1 MIGHVVGSPFSV
13 IQRSVGLV
21 IVHIISHT
29 TETSV
34 YSRYHVLFQ
43 IYNRKRDHSDSGDIP
58 MLQYI
63 EAGYDGDT
71 LSGSLSVEI
80 GSF

>member
-1 MIGHVVGSPFSV
+1 
-13 IQRSVGLV
+13 
-21 IVHIISHT
+21 
-29 TETSV
+29 
-34 YSRYHVLFQ
+34 
-43 IYNRKRDHSDSGDIP
+43 